1 MQRIL
6 LLLCV
11 IIIFQVRN
19 VCKKIKETHAYV
31 LPQDIQY
38 FATTY
43 FVLEGKSGFYC
54 NSNKFAKCQ
63 YFHVISKKCNTS
75 KIECSSF
82 FVIKVSRKVEPSQY
96 TVIPSLN
103 EPQGNLQMVFRKV
116 FNYFFACCTF
126 SKGTFLYN

>member
-1 MQRIL
+1 M
-6 LLLCV
+6 
-11 IIIFQVRN
+11 RN

-82 FVIKVSRKVEPSQY
+82 FVIKISRKVEPSKY

-103 EPQGNLQMVFRKV
+103 EPQGNLQMVLQKNV
-116 FNYFFACCTF
+116 
-126 SKGTFLYN
+126 